1 MKRNPSES
9 NPLPLQIFQASEVP
23 QPIDDIE
30 VPFFQVTTAP
40 GSASSGAT
48 HSPNV
53 IVETLPYNLPPLE
66 EFSFASAFN
75 EQKIFEDL
83 LEYENELM

>member
-1 MKRNPSES
+1 M
-9 NPLPLQIFQASEVP
+9 P
-23 QPIDDIE
+23 QPIDDVE
-30 VPFFQVTTAP
+30 VPFFHVSSCPTLTHNAP
-40 GSASSGAT
+40 A

-66 EFSFASAFN
+66 EYNFSTAFN

>member
-1 MKRNPSES
+1 M
-9 NPLPLQIFQASEVP
+9 QIFQGSEVP
-23 QPIDDIE
+23 QPIDDVE
-30 VPFFQVTTAP
+30 VPFFHVATGPAP
-40 GSASSGAT
+40 LINASA

-53 IVETLPYNLPPLE
+53 IVEALPYNLPPLDE
-66 EFSFASAFN
+66 YNFSTAFN

>member
-1 MKRNPSES
+1 M
-9 NPLPLQIFQASEVP
+9 P
-23 QPIDDIE
+23 QPIDDVE
-30 VPFFQVTTAP
+30 VPFFHVATGTTGAP
-40 GSASSGAT
+40 A

-66 EFSFASAFN
+66 EYNFSTAFN